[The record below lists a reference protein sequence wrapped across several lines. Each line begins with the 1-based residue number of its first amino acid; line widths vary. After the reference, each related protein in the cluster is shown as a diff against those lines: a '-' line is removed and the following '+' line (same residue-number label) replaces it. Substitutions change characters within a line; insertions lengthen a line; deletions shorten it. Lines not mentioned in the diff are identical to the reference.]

1 MSEIFPQLRRLLQAD
16 PETDDQPLG
25 DPAALA
31 QSLAAAAEGEERAA
45 VLRDLAMQ
53 LRITDQPLSSAQQRV
68 LDAFL
73 QTLVRQRM
81 QALHQQRISR
91 WSAQELE
98 QLKLLYEL
106 LRQRKGPAHWILA
119 LLATDPAP
127 GALRAFADLVSR
139 RGPEDPRACDLA
151 FMPLFLHRQGV
162 AYQEL
167 FPRLLD
173 LLGERP
179 LAGCVLDLANF
190 FTRQQITEQ
199 HPGRERLPALVALY
213 RGLINHLED
222 LETSPQKYARNAQEL
237 KRLLDECVPLVVSLT
252 DALALARAEE
262 ALPLLRR
269 ALELSHRRVQVEA
282 AAALARLGEEQGLEA
297 LVRLL
302 QQPSMRRRAAA
313 YLKELGHADRIPP
326 EFRSPL
332 ALAEARL
339 AEHLADPHQ
348 VGMAPDALRLLDQRK
363 LFWPGFHEPQDCYL
377 FEYQYRLPSRE
388 FTGVGMAGPVVHS
401 FFVDLHDLP
410 PRDIYAAY
418 AGWSVEDASMSETA
432 REQFSP
438 EQWDQA
444 QEAEQQLRQQGLEDV
459 QVVKL
464 GSFYGQPVAVA
475 VARRS
480 GQLGT
485 AVWDGQQL
493 LWFPATRRT
502 RSLGPEEA
510 WNIYKG
516 RRLLDAFN
524 GPGWWEQKEKNHD
537 GDPPAG
543 KDRSA
548 EE

>member
-1 MSEIFPQLRRLLQAD
+1 MNEILPQLRRLLQAGTG
-16 PETDDQPLG
+16 PEDQPLG
-25 DPAALA
+25 DPSALA
-31 QSLAAAAEGEERAA
+31 QSLASAAEEHELTA
-45 VLRDLAMQ
+45 VLRDLTGY
-53 LRITDQPLSSAQQRV
+53 LRAANEPLAPSQQRV

-81 QALHQQRISR
+81 QALHQQRAR
-91 WSAQELE
+91 NWSSDEIE
-98 QLKLLYEL
+98 QLQLLYEL
-106 LRQRKGPAHWILA
+106 LRERRGPAHWALA

-127 GALRAFADLVSR
+127 AALRAFAYLVGR

-151 FMPLFLHRQGV
+151 FMPLFLHRHGV
-162 AYQEL
+162 AHQEL

-173 LLGERP
+173 LLGERSM
-179 LAGCVLDLANF
+179 AGCILDLANF
-190 FTRQQITEQ
+190 FTRERIVES
-199 HPGRERLPALVALY
+199 HPGRHRLEAMTALY
-213 RGLINHLED
+213 RGMINHLED

-252 DALALARAEE
+252 DALALAGAKE

-282 AAALARLGEEQGLEA
+282 AAALARMGEEQGIDS

-313 YLKELGHADRIPP
+313 YLKELGHAQRIPP
-326 EFRSPL
+326 ELNSPL

-348 VGMAPDALRLLDQRK
+348 VGMAPDRLQLLDQRK
-363 LFWPGFHEPQDCYL
+363 LFWPGFHEPQPCYL
-377 FEYQYRLPSRE
+377 FEYHYQLPSRE

-418 AGWSVEDASMSETA
+418 AGWSVEDASMNETS

-444 QEAEQQLRQQGLEDV
+444 QEAEEQLRQQGLEDV

-524 GPGWWEQKEKNHD
+524 GPGWWEQTTGEA
-537 GDPPAG
+537 PA
-543 KDRSA
+543 A
-548 EE
+548 ENDQSEQT